1 MRIYN
6 IDGGYKEVSEDQVEI
21 ININFED
28 VLKLEKYKYGVNVHF
43 KNGKTLFFN
52 NCDTDGNAIVFNI
65 IKEV

>member
-6 IDGGYKEVSEDQVEI
+6 IDGSYKEVSEDQVEI

-43 KNGKTLFFN
+43 K
-52 NCDTDGNAIVFNI
+52 I
-65 IKEV
+65 